1 MNLSRAPVHIMSP
14 PPRYVTGGSET
25 MYIQTD
31 FLINATLKWGKFFQA
46 IYSDQDKGIIHA
58 FEQLTKN
65 K

>member
-1 MNLSRAPVHIMSP
+1 MSP